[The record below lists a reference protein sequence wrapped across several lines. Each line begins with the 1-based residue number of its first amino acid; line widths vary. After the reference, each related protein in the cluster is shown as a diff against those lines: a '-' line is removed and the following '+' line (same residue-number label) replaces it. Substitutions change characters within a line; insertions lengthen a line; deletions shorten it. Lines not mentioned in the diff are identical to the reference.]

1 MVKNCLQCRRPGFDP
16 WVRRIPQRREWQP
29 TPVFLPGES
38 HGQRNLVGY
47 GVAKNW
53 TRLTHT
59 HTHTLT
65 HTHCLTEARAG
76 PSAIRFLQQ
85 IHLGSN
91 MGFYGTV
98 PSVELMKGLAE
109 RS

>member
-1 MVKNCLQCRRPGFDP
+1 MAIYVITELDAIDGTSGKEPACQCKRQKRFRFDP

-59 HTHTLT
+59 HTHTHT
-65 HTHCLTEARAG
+65 HTLPYRG
-76 PSAIRFLQQ
+76 
-85 IHLGSN
+85 
-91 MGFYGTV
+91 
-98 PSVELMKGLAE
+98 KGRPICHPFSPADTS
-109 RS
+109 RK